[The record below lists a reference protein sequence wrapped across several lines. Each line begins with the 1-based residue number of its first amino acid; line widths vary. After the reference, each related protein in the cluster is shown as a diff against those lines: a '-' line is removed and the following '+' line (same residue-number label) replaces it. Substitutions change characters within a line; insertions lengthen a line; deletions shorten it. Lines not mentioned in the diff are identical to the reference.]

1 MERLPVLAVSERGE
15 LTSPHERVREL
26 VDAFLSRR
34 SIPTRRAYENA
45 LRDFAAFLGLSEND
59 TIAAVGRLLT
69 AGQGEAHVIALKYR
83 THLLGRK
90 LSPATINQRLSALRS
105 AVKLARLT
113 GLVTWALEVEG
124 EKVQTLRDT
133 RGPGRAG
140 YLLLLSSLGDRQ
152 KDARDRAILR
162 LLYDLALRRGEVA
175 GLDLEDVDLER
186 PAVAVLGKGRT
197 GKVLITLPDETRDAL
212 AAWLKVRGAAPGALF
227 PSMDRGGKAGGRMT
241 GRGIYEVIRQLG
253 ARQGLKV
260 RPHGLR
266 HAAITEALNLTNGD
280 TRKVQRFSRHLDP
293 RTLLH
298 YDDNREDM
306 GGEVS
311 RLVAGAAGR

>member
-1 MERLPVLAVSERGE
+1 MERLPVLAVSERRE

-140 YLLLLSSLGDRQ
+140 YQLLLSSLGDRQ

-280 TRKVQRFSRHLDP
+280 TRKDQRFSRHLDP